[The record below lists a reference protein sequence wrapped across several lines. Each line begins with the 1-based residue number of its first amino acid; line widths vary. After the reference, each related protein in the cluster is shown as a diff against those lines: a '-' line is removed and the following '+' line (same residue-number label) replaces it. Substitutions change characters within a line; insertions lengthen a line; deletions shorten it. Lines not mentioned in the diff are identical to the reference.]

1 MKVFKGVTKYIL
13 LLILF
18 SIFISFCNLQIAMY
32 IRYAIDGVLFHNV
45 QEIPEWIKPMIEI
58 DIMKSLMILCGILIG
73 IRLTLGLANYIREKM
88 TTKFTLK
95 ISSNLKETLY
105 EHILNLEYDSY
116 YSYSKIEM
124 LQRVNE
130 DAKEYSNFFK
140 VQFNVILDIV
150 SLTIFIVTQG
160 MTLNGAITI
169 FLVFTIGMM
178 LLFALWYYKNMT
190 KRLETLISKKKKM
203 LGTTIQNIQNFKF
216 IRIYNRQKREIQKYR
231 KLNQDYTKE
240 DVKFIKFVLF
250 YDVVNEHITY
260 LKNPICYLLGGISII
275 HGNMTLGALTA
286 LILLSD
292 KILGCLYS
300 FGENLE
306 VVDTFFVVKKKIKAL
321 MNLKEETEK
330 NYHYNLEGE
339 ILFHN
344 VSIHISEKEILRNL
358 NFRVKKGEKIAIMGE
373 NGAGKSMIAKAILGF
388 LDIKGD
394 IYFHYHNA
402 KQLDKSNIRE
412 YVEYISGEG
421 DVFIGTI
428 AENVLLGEKKTQKE
442 LQQIIKEVAFDND
455 ISQLEQGYQT
465 IIGEK
470 GVKLSGGQ
478 KQRILL
484 ARALIRKKPIMIFDN
499 AFSKLDAKTS
509 QQILKN
515 LSLHYPETTMLF
527 ITHKPEIKN
536 YVDKC
541 IKITNKTSTI
551 EQMEPKG
558 EVV

>member
-1 MKVFKGVTKYIL
+1 MKIFKGVIKYIL

-18 SIFISFCNLQIAMY
+18 SMFVSFCNLQIAMY

-58 DIMKSLMILCGILIG
+58 DIMKSLMILCGIVIG
-73 IRLTLGLANYIREKM
+73 IRLTLGLANYIRERM

-105 EHILNLEYDSY
+105 KHILNLEYDSY

-160 MTLNGAITI
+160 IALNVSITI
-169 FLVFTIGMM
+169 FLVFTISIM

-190 KRLETLISKKKKM
+190 KRLETLISKKRKL

-216 IRIYNRQKREIQKYR
+216 VRIYNRQKREIQQYK

-250 YDVVNEHITY
+250 YDIVNEHITY
-260 LKNPICYLLGGISII
+260 LQNPICYLLGGISII

-442 LQQIIKEVAFDND
+442 LQQIIKEVAFHND

-541 IKITNKTSTI
+541 IKITNKTSII
-551 EQMEPKG
+551 EKIK
-558 EVV
+558 